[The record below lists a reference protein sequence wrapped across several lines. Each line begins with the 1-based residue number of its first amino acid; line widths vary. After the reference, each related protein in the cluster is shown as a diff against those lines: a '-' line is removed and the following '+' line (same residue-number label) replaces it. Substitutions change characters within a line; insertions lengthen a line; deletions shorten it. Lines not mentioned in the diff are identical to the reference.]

1 MRYRSTLL
9 AVADM
14 ALSRR
19 FYCELLGLR
28 VTADFGANITLS
40 DVLSLQTRDSWQTFI
55 EKPAEEVRFGHNAAE
70 LYFEED
76 DLDGFLQ
83 RLAAWPDIRYVH
95 PPKEHRWGQRVVRF
109 YDPDGHIVEVGENIA
124 AVVRRFLAGG
134 MTAAQAAERMGV
146 PEAYILSYNR
156 GDAG

>member
-14 ALSRR
+14 TLSRR

-28 VTADFGANITLS
+28 VTVDFGANITLS
-40 DVLSLQTRDSWQTFI
+40 DALSLQTRDSWQAFI
-55 EKPAEEVRFGHNAAE
+55 EKPAEEIRFGHNAAE
-70 LYFEED
+70 LYFEAD
-76 DLDGFLQ
+76 DLDGFLR

-109 YDPDGHIVEVGENIA
+109 YDPDGHMVEVGENMA

-134 MTAAQAAERMGV
+134 MTVAQAAERMDV
-146 PEAYILSYNR
+146 SEEYIVLYK
-156 GDAG
+156 GDAC